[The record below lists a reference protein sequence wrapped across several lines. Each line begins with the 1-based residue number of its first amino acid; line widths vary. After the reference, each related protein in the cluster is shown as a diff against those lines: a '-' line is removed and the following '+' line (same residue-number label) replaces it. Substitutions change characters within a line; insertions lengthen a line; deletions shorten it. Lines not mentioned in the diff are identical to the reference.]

1 MSERLENE
9 GRLVEVRL
17 KIKEVKM
24 RLENL
29 RDSLRRELNQFEPLE
44 NLKGVVI
51 QTLAFDLAARE
62 IDYQELLATEKALRQ
77 ALGK

>member
-44 NLKGVVI
+44 NLKGVAI